1 MPATRSEDLAV
12 AHEGDDN
19 RYEVDSPKPPP
30 KQVQSN
36 VLRSMD
42 PLAALHL
49 FFRITNLNSF
59 REFVKLLLPRPEQID
74 TDRDIWI
81 ERFLK
86 LPEEVRQIWPEALAH
101 ILDKGPRIPKR
112 FSLNL
117 AFTWTGLAALDVN
130 KETLESFPEAFRDGM
145 AARAGHLGDSG
156 DSAPERWDGWLGNR
170 EVHGL
175 LSIVLREVSTDKST
189 PDPIVLREVS
199 TDKSSPDPGADD
211 AVVGPLERFKSHDLV
226 SFLLN
231 AIRARALPDVFGFA
245 VLHVEVGEKIITPPG
260 TVGGPYRIE
269 HFGFRDG
276 VSQPFA
282 DAGLSGPSSGGQVVP
297 AVPPP
302 GGGTARPG
310 GTWDPIALGELLL
323 GHPDEDGIRQL
334 CPANAT
340 LRKDGTYLVFR
351 KLEQDVIGFRRF
363 LAQHDKTAGSDSRLA
378 AQMVGRWPNGTS
390 LVTSSDLPTVEL
402 PKHALNDFRY
412 QDTDARGRRCPL
424 GAHARRVNPRD
435 SNNRDEARR
444 HRLWRRSISYG
455 GAFLPYDAPDD
466 GRKRGLLFIALCS
479 RLDQQFEFV
488 QTRWLNGGEAVGH
501 AGTARCPLVGPNS
514 GDLQDSFAV
523 PDRPAPYTHLP
534 RFVTTRGGD
543 YFFMPSIP
551 ALHAIARGETFDSPA
566 KGDNPGID
574 ETPRVIDPEAL
585 FKLGRKELLPHGKPP
600 CVELNGNGI
609 FLVGRHALVKRV
621 LRDDAT
627 FSSGDQKER
636 IRRMTGG
643 ELLMLGAP
651 ITDPVYRPR
660 VRIWQDAA
668 RHYGG
673 PPAGAVAAQAMRA
686 LLARHGPAGKLDLV
700 RDVSVVVPLVVARHC
715 YGVTG
720 PEWASPTYVASLF
733 NKLDI
738 SQVPHDWLE
747 VLPHIPPQDMPY
759 ATLAAWTQI
768 AFAEVFINIANARE
782 LAALAARTTA
792 EFFRHLDRLV
802 TEANPSNQTLLGC
815 LMGLNPGK
823 YTLKEDRFRV
833 EVRLLLAEIVTALG
847 GTLIEALPNVL
858 NYLLDQPDI
867 LAQVQQAAAKGD
879 ASLEAAIREILRFD
893 PVAPILFRRCE
904 RDTYLDNRRPL
915 IPGGSMVAVLL
926 KTAMF
931 DQRVFTD
938 PDQVNFGR
946 DADDYL
952 HFGYGPHAC
961 RGVDVATPVLREMVK
976 AIIGLKGLR
985 RAAGPQGNAF
995 DALGRYQSLVVR
1007 FNP

>member
-1 MPATRSEDLAV
+1 MPATRSEDLAR
-12 AHEGDDN
+12 D
-19 RYEVDSPKPPP
+19 R
-30 KQVQSN
+30 VQSN
-36 VLRSMD
+36 VLRSMN
-42 PLAALHL
+42 PEKALYL
-49 FFRITNLNSF
+49 FFRITNVDHF
-59 REFVKLLLPRPEQID
+59 REFVGLLVDPPEVSPAVQANLAGE
-74 TDRDIWI
+74 TRKDRDTWIKDFLGLNDDDRRIWS
-81 ERFLK
+81 
-86 LPEEVRQIWPEALAH
+86 EANAH
-101 ILDKGPRIPKR
+101 VFSEASRMPKPS
-112 FSLNL
+112 SLNL
-117 AFTWTGLAALDVN
+117 AFTWTGLKALQVN
-130 KETLESFPEAFRDGM
+130 EETLASFPEDFRDGM
-145 AARAGHLGDSG
+145 AARGERLGDFG
-156 DSAPERWDGWLGNR
+156 DSAPERWEGWLGNR

-175 LSIVLREVSTDKST
+175 LSLVLRGPPPNKGT
-189 PDPIVLREVS
+189 PGLD
-199 TDKSSPDPGADD
+199 ADGP
-211 AVVGPLERFKSHDLV
+211 VIGPLDRFKSFPLV
-226 SFLLN
+226 GFLL
-231 AIRARALPDVFGFA
+231 ATILARALGDVFGFA
-245 VLHVEVGEKIITPPG
+245 VLQIEVGERIPSPG
-260 TVGGPYRIE
+260 TADGPHRIE

-282 DAGLSGPSSGGQVVP
+282 DAGLSGPSCGGQVVP

-323 GHPDEDGIRQL
+323 GRPDEDGIRQIY
-334 CPANAT
+334 PSHET
-340 LRKDGTYLVFR
+340 LRNDGTYLVFR

-363 LAQHDKTAGSDSRLA
+363 LAQHDTTAGRDSRLA

-390 LVTSSDLPTVEL
+390 LVTSPDLPPAEL
-402 PKHALNDFRY
+402 SKAALNDFRY
-412 QDTDARGRRCPL
+412 QDADGKGRRCPL

-455 GAFLPYDAPDD
+455 GTFLPYADADD

-501 AGTARCPLVGPNS
+501 AGTARCPLVGANS
-514 GDLQDSFAV
+514 GDVQDSFAV
-523 PDRPAPYTHLP
+523 PGRPAPYTHLP

-551 ALHAIARGETFDSPA
+551 ALRAMAAGDTFDSA
-566 KGDNPGID
+566 KQEDNPAID

-585 FKLGRKELLPHGKPP
+585 FKLGRDELLPHGKPP
-600 CVELNGNGI
+600 CMELNGI

-621 LRDDAT
+621 LNNDAT
-627 FSSGDQKER
+627 FSSGAQNER

-651 ITDPVYRPR
+651 TADPEYI
-660 VRIWQDAA
+660 VRLKIWRDAA
-668 RHYGG
+668 HRYKGISL
-673 PPAGAVAAQAMRA
+673 GAVAAQAMQV
-686 LLARHGPAGKLDLV
+686 LLARHRPAGKLDVV
-700 RDVSVVVPLVVARHC
+700 RDVSAVVPLVVAR
-715 YGVTG
+715 YYLGVTG

-738 SQVPHDWLE
+738 SQVPRDWLE
-747 VLPHIPPQDMPY
+747 VLPHVAPQDVPY

-782 LAALAARTTA
+782 LAALAAQTTA

-802 TEANPSNQTLLGC
+802 AAATPSDRTLLGC
-815 LMGLNPGK
+815 LVGLNPGK
-823 YTLKEDRFRV
+823 YTLKADRFRV
-833 EVRLLLAEIVTALG
+833 VARLLLAEIVTALG

-858 NYLLDQPDI
+858 NHLLDRPDV
-867 LAQVQQAAAKGD
+867 LEKMKNAAASD
-879 ASLEAAIREILRFD
+879 ATLDAAIREVLRFD

-904 RDTYLDNRRPL
+904 KDTYLDNRRPL
-915 IPGGSMVAVLL
+915 IPRGSMVAVLL

-931 DQRVFTD
+931 DDRVFSH
-938 PDQVNFGR
+938 PDQVDFGR
-946 DADDYL
+946 NADDYL

-961 RGVDVATPVLREMVK
+961 KGADIATEVLREMVK
-976 AIIGLKGLR
+976 AIIRLKDLR
-985 RAAGPQGNAF
+985 RAAGPLGNAF